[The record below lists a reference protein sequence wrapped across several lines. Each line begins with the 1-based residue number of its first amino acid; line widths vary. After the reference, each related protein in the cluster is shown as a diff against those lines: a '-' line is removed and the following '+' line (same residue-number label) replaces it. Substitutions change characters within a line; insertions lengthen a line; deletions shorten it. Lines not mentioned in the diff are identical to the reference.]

1 MKLLRLKGTSDTLLK
16 EKVIDFWI
24 TQGCLS
30 AADAR
35 SRVSEVF
42 YIVLD
47 ESDEIIAVSS
57 GKPIWVN
64 SLRGHFLYYRSYTKP
79 ENRKQDLSK
88 ILMAETKSYLDEVRI
103 VDGIEVKG
111 IYIIYE
117 SEILNTYVTDY
128 VRYSGLTLIGWTT
141 QNQQIRVLYLDGA
154 SFKK

>member
-1 MKLLRLKGTSDTLLK
+1 
-16 EKVIDFWI
+16 
-24 TQGCLS
+24 
-30 AADAR
+30 
-35 SRVSEVF
+35 
-42 YIVLD
+42 
-47 ESDEIIAVSS
+47 
-57 GKPIWVN
+57 
-64 SLRGHFLYYRSYTKP
+64 
-79 ENRKQDLSK
+79 
-88 ILMAETKSYLDEVRI
+88 MAETKSYLDEVRI